1 MADSDDDADDDG
13 TSPSPPQRQPAPA
26 ATSSENK
33 PGRDAGRPGAGPDA
47 PSPMPDPPPDTA
59 AGLSYPPGA
68 KFTHHFDTRHLYR
81 EARGDVSLGVASAV
95 YFHASETAL
104 RTQHVAHN
112 GGHNKQVVVAL
123 PPRSLHQRFVQTST
137 CGRAAAA
144 TAA

>member
-1 MADSDDDADDDG
+1 V
-13 TSPSPPQRQPAPA
+13 
-26 ATSSENK
+26 
-33 PGRDAGRPGAGPDA
+33 
-47 PSPMPDPPPDTA
+47 PPDTA

-123 PPRSLHQRFVQTST
+123 PPRSIYCMAGDARYKWKHGIQPTPCAIFRWSRGICPV
-137 CGRAAAA
+137 
-144 TAA
+144 